1 MSPQAG
7 LVLVQEIAPRL
18 KSAIAHCVKP
28 VGAEDAEEL
37 LQDGITVAAQMLHN
51 LELRGKVVTPGNVAY
66 YTLLHLK
73 SGRRSNECGRT
84 DVMASA
90 TQLDHKSCVLSVE
103 TEVGYDPELDEP
115 VRLGELL
122 TCSKDDPSMEAG
134 RNLDWEAFIETHDYR
149 YGVIVKSTAEGE
161 SMVEAAK
168 ECHLNYSTAIGLR
181 NRLARELKQFMGE
194 EAVADSVR
202 VPAWRGNIMADKE
215 KAACRVDRR
224 RS

>member
-1 MSPQAG
+1 
-7 LVLVQEIAPRL
+7 
-18 KSAIAHCVKP
+18 VKT
-28 VGAEDAEEL
+28 VGAEDQEEL
-37 LQDGITVAAQMLHN
+37 VQDAIATAAQMLER
-51 LELRGKVVTPGNVAY
+51 LEKQGKQVTPGNIAY
-66 YTLLHLK
+66 YTILHMK
-73 SGRRSNECGRT
+73 SGRRSHSCGRT
-84 DVMASA
+84 DVMGSG

-122 TCSKDDPSMEAG
+122 TCSKDDPSLEAG
-134 RNLDWEAFIETHDYR
+134 RNLDWEAFIESHDYR
-149 YGVIVKSTAEGE
+149 YGVIVKSTAEGN

-181 NRLARELKQFMGE
+181 NRLATELREFMGE
-194 EAVADSVR
+194 EAVADSAR